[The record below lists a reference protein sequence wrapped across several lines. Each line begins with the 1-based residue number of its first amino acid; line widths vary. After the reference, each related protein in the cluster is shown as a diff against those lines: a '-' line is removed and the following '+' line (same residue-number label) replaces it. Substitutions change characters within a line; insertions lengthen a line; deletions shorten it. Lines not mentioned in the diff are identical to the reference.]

1 MNIPID
7 VIAVFDH
14 QGNITPSYVRLEDEK
29 HKLIDHKI
37 TQVKLQQDRNYAG
50 IFTIDFVCKL
60 DDGQNINLT
69 FFIGSHKWVIKLKN

>member
-29 HKLIDHKI
+29 HKLINHKI
-37 TQVKLQQDRNYAG
+37 TQVKLQQGHNYAG
-50 IFTIDFVCKL
+50 IFTIDYLCTL
-60 DDGQNINLT
+60 DDGHEINLS
-69 FFIGSHKWVIKLKN
+69 FFVSSHKWLLKP

>member
-29 HKLIDHKI
+29 HKLINHKI
-37 TQVKLQQDRNYAG
+37 TQVNLQQGYNYAG
-50 IFTIDFVCKL
+50 IFTIDYLCTL
-60 DDGQNINLT
+60 DDGQEINLS
-69 FFIGSHKWVIKLKN
+69 FFVSSHKWLLKP

>member
-7 VIAVFDH
+7 VIAIFDH

-37 TQVKLQQDRNYAG
+37 TQVKLQQDHNYAG
-50 IFTIDFVCKL
+50 IATIDYLCRL
-60 DDGQNINLT
+60 DDGQSIDLM
-69 FFIGSHKWVIKLKN
+69 FFVREHKWVIKP